1 MHGHTPEHVWALP
14 GALLT
19 GQERCTLPI
28 TSTLQAPASLKQII
42 IMKPPKGGL
51 KCLDLNS
58 ISEFTFLSKKVQL
71 IYVGILANLN
81 FMLLIV
87 K

>member
-1 MHGHTPEHVWALP
+1 
-14 GALLT
+14 
-19 GQERCTLPI
+19 
-28 TSTLQAPASLKQII
+28 
-42 IMKPPKGGL
+42 MKPPKGGL

>member
-1 MHGHTPEHVWALP
+1 MHAHTPEHVWALP

-19 GQERCTLPI
+19 GQARCTLPI
-28 TSTLQAPASLKQII
+28 TSTLQAPSSLKQI
-42 IMKPPKGGL
+42 IMKPPKEGL

-58 ISEFTFLSKKVQL
+58 ISEFTFLTKKVQL

-87 K
+87 T